1 LLALYRQ
8 EVPMPSSVTI
18 NGNVNATQ
26 MRYCLQLQ
34 PGDKLALAEPMTGL
48 TLLPT
53 FIVCEKRLSYQAPAF
68 VTVTL
73 TLARARPVQTLT
85 PARVG
90 AMRLNAARLNYLFSL
105 TRGKVVPDA
114 LESSLAEQLSR

>member
-1 LLALYRQ
+1 
-8 EVPMPSSVTI
+8 
-18 NGNVNATQ
+18 
-26 MRYCLQLQ
+26 
-34 PGDKLALAEPMTGL
+34 MTGL